1 MVIKKAVD
9 HIVCL
14 AHKCFHVNIPRPIKE
29 AGEIWLGYLVTIGDR
44 VTFRVEECDFTGSLP
59 WIWGKLI
66 DIRYA
71 FV

>member
-14 AHKCFHVNIPRPIKE
+14 VHKCFHVDIPTPTEEKDE
-29 AGEIWLGYLVTIGDR
+29 EWLGSLVNIGDM
-44 VTFRVEECDFTGSLP
+44 VTFRVEKCDFTGSFP
-59 WIWGKLI
+59 YMWGKLI
-66 DIRYA
+66 ELRYA